1 MGTLVIFK
9 ENEMT
14 VLEDISEETYL
25 HMKKESADL
34 QEEHPRIWFGTKT
47 FILIMVIN
55 EIGTYKQ

>member
-25 HMKKESADL
+25 NMKKESADL
-34 QEEHPRIWFGTKT
+34 REEHPPYLIWHEDLLFDYG
-47 FILIMVIN
+47 
-55 EIGTYKQ
+55 Y

>member
-9 ENEMT
+9 EDEMT

-34 QEEHPRIWFGTKT
+34 QQEHPRT
-47 FILIMVIN
+47 
-55 EIGTYKQ
+55 

>member
-9 ENEMT
+9 ENEIT

-34 QEEHPRIWFGTKT
+34 QEEHPSYMIWHEDLHFDYG
-47 FILIMVIN
+47 
-55 EIGTYKQ
+55 Y